1 MKKSIISFL
10 LAIVATATMA
20 QTNPKPGYVITNTGD
35 TIRGVIDF
43 RTNEKLS
50 KQCEFW
56 ANGEKEVKVYQ
67 PGDIEGFRFD
77 NNGKY
82 FVARRLNVT
91 GTPELYFAEFMV
103 QGKMNLYCVT
113 YKTDEYYFFER
124 EDGEMA
130 ELTNRYTS
138 YMSIDAAVQGT
149 KDIVKEKKRQYGKVK
164 MLLQQSKSAVADMD
178 DNNMTR
184 KKLVNVVRDYHNE
197 VCTDGSSCMV
207 YEYNEKTD
215 RVKTHL
221 KAFAGF
227 AYYST
232 EMTDMQSD
240 QDMNFPGSTYE
251 IGVGVEIDLERVM
264 KDFSVEFGL
273 GLTPKYKSTCEEEGV
288 DKTYSYTY
296 EKSILTFAVG
306 GVKRFGNG
314 KIRPIVR
321 AGGFAVAHLSAQETW
336 GYKSSKYGSASSA
349 PNTWGTSTHFGVY
362 VGGGVQIPV
371 GKHFARVHADLYK
384 SLEPT
389 SMGQMTKW
397 ALTAEFA
404 L

>member
-1 MKKSIISFL
+1 MRKSIISFL

-336 GYKSSKYGSASSA
+336 GYKSKYGSTSSA

>member
-1 MKKSIISFL
+1 MRKSIISFL
-10 LAIVATATMA
+10 LAIIATATMA

-50 KQCEFW
+50 KQCQFW
-56 ANGEKEVKVYQ
+56 ANGEKEGKVYL

-113 YKTDEYYFFER
+113 YKADEYYFFER

-288 DKTYSYTY
+288 DKTYIYTY

-336 GYKSSKYGSASSA
+336 GYKSKYGSTSSA

>member
-1 MKKSIISFL
+1 MRKSIISFL

-20 QTNPKPGYVITNTGD
+20 QTNPKSGYVITNTGD

-336 GYKSSKYGSASSA
+336 GYKSKYGSTSSA

>member
-1 MKKSIISFL
+1 MRKSIISFL
-10 LAIVATATMA
+10 LAIIATATMA

-50 KQCEFW
+50 KQCQFW
-56 ANGEKEVKVYQ
+56 ANGEKEGKVYL

-113 YKTDEYYFFER
+113 YKADEYYFFER

-336 GYKSSKYGSASSA
+336 GYKSKYGSTSSA

>member
-10 LAIVATATMA
+10 LAIVATAIMA

-288 DKTYSYTY
+288 DKTYS
-296 EKSILTFAVG
+296 
-306 GVKRFGNG
+306 
-314 KIRPIVR
+314 
-321 AGGFAVAHLSAQETW
+321 
-336 GYKSSKYGSASSA
+336 
-349 PNTWGTSTHFGVY
+349 
-362 VGGGVQIPV
+362 
-371 GKHFARVHADLYK
+371 
-384 SLEPT
+384 
-389 SMGQMTKW
+389 
-397 ALTAEFA
+397 
-404 L
+404 

>member
-1 MKKSIISFL
+1 MRKSIISFL

-273 GLTPKYKSTCEEEGV
+273 GFTPKYKSTCEEEGV

-336 GYKSSKYGSASSA
+336 GYKSKYGSTSSA

>member
-1 MKKSIISFL
+1 MRKSIISFL
-10 LAIVATATMA
+10 LAIIATATMA

-50 KQCEFW
+50 KQCQFW
-56 ANGEKEVKVYQ
+56 ANGEKEGKVYL

-113 YKTDEYYFFER
+113 YKADEYYFFER

-138 YMSIDAAVQGT
+138 YMSVDAAVHGT
-149 KDIVKEKKRQYGKVK
+149 KEIIREKKKQYGKVK
-164 MLLQQSKSAVADMD
+164 MLLQQSKNAVAEMD

-215 RVKTHL
+215 HINIHF
-221 KAFAGF
+221 KAFAGY
-227 AYYST
+227 ANYVT
-232 EMTDMQSD
+232 EMTDMQHD
-240 QDMNFPGSTYE
+240 QDLNYSGSTYE
-251 IGVGVEIDLERVM
+251 IGLARVM
-264 KDFSVEFGL
+264 KDFSLELGL
-273 GLTPKYKSTCEEEGV
+273 GLTPKYKSTCDV
-288 DKTYSYTY
+288 QTIDKLWRYTY
-296 EKSILTFAVG
+296 EKSIMTISVG
-306 GVKRFGNG
+306 GLKKFGNG

-321 AGGFAVAHLSAQETW
+321 GGGFAVIHIGAKETTA
-336 GYKSSKYGSASSA
+336 YEYGRDFVST
-349 PNTWGTSTHFGVY
+349 PLKWGTSTHFGVY
-362 VGGGVQIPV
+362 LGAGVQIPV
-371 GKHFARVHADLYK
+371 GKYFTRVHGDFYK
-384 SLEPT
+384 SLEPK

-397 ALTAEFA
+397 AITAEFV

>member
-1 MKKSIISFL
+1 MRKSIISFL

-336 GYKSSKYGSASSA
+336 GYKSKYGSTSSA

-371 GKHFARVHADLYK
+371 GKHFARIHADLYK

>member
-232 EMTDMQSD
+232 EMTDMQLD

-336 GYKSSKYGSASSA
+336 GYKSKYGSTSSA

>member
-1 MKKSIISFL
+1 MRKSIISFL

-273 GLTPKYKSTCEEEGV
+273 GFTPKYKSTCEEEGV

-336 GYKSSKYGSASSA
+336 GYKSKYVSTSSA

>member
-336 GYKSSKYGSASSA
+336 GYKSKYGSTSSA

>member
-1 MKKSIISFL
+1 MRKSIISFL
-10 LAIVATATMA
+10 LAIIATATMA

-50 KQCEFW
+50 KQCQFW
-56 ANGEKEVKVYQ
+56 ANGEKEGKVYL

-113 YKTDEYYFFER
+113 YKADEYYFFER

-138 YMSIDAAVQGT
+138 YMSVDAAVHGT
-149 KDIVKEKKRQYGKVK
+149 KEIIREKKKQYGKVK
-164 MLLQQSKSAVADMD
+164 MLLQQSKNAVAEMD

-215 RVKTHL
+215 HINIHF
-221 KAFAGF
+221 KAFAGY
-227 AYYST
+227 ANYVT
-232 EMTDMQSD
+232 EMTDMQHD
-240 QDMNFPGSTYE
+240 QDLNYSGSTYE

-288 DKTYSYTY
+288 LK
-296 EKSILTFAVG
+296 K
-306 GVKRFGNG
+306 FGNG

-321 AGGFAVAHLSAQETW
+321 GGGFAVIHIGAKETTA
-336 GYKSSKYGSASSA
+336 YEYGRDFVST
-349 PNTWGTSTHFGVY
+349 PLKWGTSTHFGVY
-362 VGGGVQIPV
+362 LGAGVQIPV
-371 GKHFARVHADLYK
+371 GKYFTRVHGDFYK
-384 SLEPT
+384 SLEPK

-397 ALTAEFA
+397 AIKAEFV

>member
-1 MKKSIISFL
+1 MRKSIISFL

-227 AYYST
+227 AYYAT

-336 GYKSSKYGSASSA
+336 GYKSKYGSTSSA